1 MAAMNAVER
10 LLTTA
15 DVDDAVPDGHVSV
28 RVRHEAVLTN
38 GRRVLLLAD
47 RGWGSTERWSAA
59 SAEDVE
65 ETARVVVGPDEPPEG
80 RTWEE
85 EQTGHW
91 AHLARILAEQGLA
104 IDARDLRCLPH
115 DVVLTE
121 RLLALIGG
129 ARASSGRG
137 D

>member
-1 MAAMNAVER
+1 MTAVER

-15 DVDDAVPDGHVSV
+15 YVDDRAPDEHVSV
-28 RVRHEAVLTN
+28 RARHEAVLTD
-38 GRRVLLLAD
+38 GRRLLLLDD
-47 RGWGSTERWSAA
+47 RGWGSTQRWSAA

-80 RTWEE
+80 RTWEQ

-91 AHLARILAEQGLA
+91 AHLARILEEHGVAV
-104 IDARDLRCLPH
+104 DARDLRRLPH

-121 RLLALIGG
+121 RLLALLGG
-129 ARASSGRG
+129 EPASS
-137 D
+137 

>member
-1 MAAMNAVER
+1 MTAVER

-15 DVDDAVPDGHVSV
+15 YVDDRAPGDHVSV
-28 RVRHEAVLTN
+28 RARHEAVLTD
-38 GRRVLLLAD
+38 GRRLLLLDD
-47 RGWGSTERWSAA
+47 RGWGSTQRWSAA

-91 AHLARILAEQGLA
+91 AHLARILQEHGVAVDG
-104 IDARDLRCLPH
+104 RDLRLLPH

-129 ARASSGRG
+129 ASTSS
-137 D
+137 

>member
-1 MAAMNAVER
+1 MTAVAR

-15 DVDDAVPDGHVSV
+15 YVDDPAPDDHVSV
-28 RVRHEAVLTN
+28 RARHEAVLTD
-38 GRRVLLLAD
+38 GRRVLLLDD
-47 RGWGSTERWSAA
+47 RGWGSTGRWSAA
-59 SAEDVE
+59 SAGDIA

-80 RTWEE
+80 RTREE

-91 AHLARILAEQGLA
+91 AHLARILAEQGVA
-104 IDARDLRCLPH
+104 IDARDLRRLPH

-129 ARASSGRG
+129 ARASS
-137 D
+137 